1 MCTRG
6 LILLCLTLI
15 LATACGDDRGI
26 DNLSQEDTH
35 ISLLVSA
42 AQSSI
47 NQDEHY
53 WEDRVDELRM
63 MVFDAGTGK
72 AVFNE
77 MLYFPNGFAD
87 KSKAVRLRPGQYD
100 FCFIANETTY
110 TGEFIS
116 ALEEVKQQSDL
127 QTDARFTTPAYNPA
141 FMPDGTTASGR
152 FLMSALY
159 HNITVAPG
167 GTENAPLLQSWPTSR
182 VELIRALAKVEV
194 VFRKKTP
201 GSTIPSEAINTV
213 SLHNV
218 ASTMSVPPFDHYY
231 EGATTSSNLADLS
244 ALHIDNDSIG
254 AVTFYVPELLV
265 PQDGTTYTEL
275 SINNQSFPIQTDN
288 GGLAAQRRTVPAL
301 SSHSLIRNYHYVINA
316 YVKADSGEIEIR
328 VYIKPW
334 TKESHTYIF
343 SGDEHIVLPPIAP
356 TDSSVV
362 MPTLCG
368 ESIEILYRNESLNL
382 QSAYNYTVNHG
393 NQTITQGEPPYYCE
407 RKYGEGWRLINSCE
421 LMSYLAALDI
431 ANNAWMSNTWDMDT
445 YNTNNPDSPIPLYP
459 LAIRKAAQQFLETLT
474 GTDLSDTQFVD
485 ETTAQPWEK
494 DAVSS
499 RKDMG
504 LIGNYFIPGDI
515 LYKPSDFQSGWTG
528 EIQEDWYY
536 YEVAFQIP
544 AIWWAGENYI
554 TLADRNNWDKV
565 LYTHFK
571 RFDFSGLSRCVR
583 TMNQ

>member
-6 LILLCLTLI
+6 LILFCLTLI
-15 LATACGDDRGI
+15 MATACGDDRDI

-42 AQSSI
+42 SRSSI
-47 NQDEHY
+47 NQDEQF

-63 MVFDAGTGK
+63 MVFDTGTGK
-72 AVFNE
+72 TVFNE

-110 TGEFIS
+110 TGEFTS
-116 ALEEVKQQSDL
+116 ALEEVKQKSDL
-127 QTDARFTTPAYNPA
+127 QTDARFTTPTYNPA
-141 FMPDGTTASGR
+141 FKPDGSTASGR
-152 FLMSALY
+152 FLMSAIY
-159 HNITVAPG
+159 NDITVASG

-213 SLHNV
+213 SLNNV
-218 ASTMSVPPFDHYY
+218 ASTMSVPPFDNYY

-244 ALHIDNDSIG
+244 ALNISNDSIG

-275 SINNQSFPIQTDN
+275 SINNQSFPIQTDD
-288 GGLAAQRRTVPAL
+288 GGLAAQRRTLPAL

-343 SGDEHIVLPPIAP
+343 SGNEHIVLPPIVP

-368 ESIEILYRNESLNL
+368 EYIEILYRNESLNL

-431 ANNAWMSNTWDMDT
+431 ANNAWMSNTWDMDA
-445 YNTNNPDSPIPLYP
+445 YNNNNSGSTIPLYS

-515 LYKPSDFQSGWTG
+515 LYKPSDFQTGWTG
-528 EIQEDWYY
+528 VIQEDWYY

-544 AIWWAGENYI
+544 AIWWTGENYI

-565 LYTHFK
+565 LYTHFR

-583 TMNQ
+583 TVNQ